1 MPTLQRLLTLV
12 TLSALI
18 SACGQSAPSDSEI
31 SKTLADSI
39 SSKGCATSTLFKSF
53 PIPPSMANSNGAIIR
68 PFEDIGFI
76 AQSGDG
82 YQLTEK
88 GQAEYDA
95 ERSGFC
101 YTDSYKISD
110 IKVIDEEAERDLP
123 PALSGAWTV
132 SFTVAPASVDEWVKN
147 PEILKA
153 ASRASLDK
161 LVEPQSLKV
170 RVAREKGK
178 DELIVADPRFG
189 FSPGIH
195 FNMGW

>member
-18 SACGQSAPSDSEI
+18 SACGQSAPSESEI

-53 PIPPSMANSNGAIIR
+53 PIPNDMASKNGAITR

-76 AQSGDG
+76 AQSADG

-147 PEILKA
+147 PEIFKA

>member
-1 MPTLQRLLTLV
+1 MQRLLTLV

-18 SACGQSAPSDSEI
+18 TACGQSAPSESEI

-39 SSKGCATSTLFKSF
+39 ARKGCATSTLFKSF
-53 PIPPSMANSNGAIIR
+53 PIAPSMAGNNGAITR
-68 PFEDIGFI
+68 PFEEIGFI
-76 AQSGDG
+76 AQSADG

-101 YTDSYKISD
+101 YTDSYQISD
-110 IKVIDEEAERDLP
+110 IKVIDEEAASDLP

-147 PEILKA
+147 PETVSYTHLT
-153 ASRASLDK
+153 L
-161 LVEPQSLKV
+161 PTN
-170 RVAREKGK
+170 RE
-178 DELIVADPRFG
+178 V
-189 FSPGIH
+189 
-195 FNMGW
+195 

>member
-1 MPTLQRLLTLV
+1 MQRLLTLV

-18 SACGQSAPSDSEI
+18 SACGQSAPSESEI
-31 SKTLADSI
+31 SKTLADSV

-53 PIPPSMANSNGAIIR
+53 PIPPSMANNNGAIIR

-76 AQSGDG
+76 AQSADG

>member
-18 SACGQSAPSDSEI
+18 SACGQSAPSESEI

-39 SSKGCATSTLFKSF
+39 SRKGCATSTLFKSF
-53 PIPPSMANSNGAIIR
+53 PIAPDMASKNGAITR
-68 PFEDIGFI
+68 PFETIGFI
-76 AQSGDG
+76 AQGADG

-101 YTDSYKISD
+101 YTDSYQISD
-110 IKVIDEEAERDLP
+110 IKVIGEEAEGDLP

-147 PEILKA
+147 PDIIKA
-153 ASRASLDK
+153 ASRASLEK
-161 LVEPQSLKV
+161 IVEPQSFNV

-178 DELIVADPRFG
+178 DELIVADPSFS

>member
-1 MPTLQRLLTLV
+1 MQRLLTLV

-18 SACGQSAPSDSEI
+18 SACGQSAPSESEI

-53 PIPPSMANSNGAIIR
+53 PIPNDMASKNSAITR

-76 AQSGDG
+76 AQSADG

-147 PEILKA
+147 PEVLKA

>member
-18 SACGQSAPSDSEI
+18 SACGQSAPAESEI

-53 PIPPSMANSNGAIIR
+53 PIPNDMASKNGAITG

-76 AQSGDG
+76 AQSADG

>member
-1 MPTLQRLLTLV
+1 MQRLLTLV

-18 SACGQSAPSDSEI
+18 SACGQSAPSESEI

-76 AQSGDG
+76 AQSADG

>member
-1 MPTLQRLLTLV
+1 MQRLITLV

-18 SACGQSAPSDSEI
+18 SACGQSAPSESEI

-39 SSKGCATSTLFKSF
+39 SSKGCATSTLFKRF
-53 PIPPSMANSNGAIIR
+53 PIAPDMASKNGAITR

-76 AQSGDG
+76 AQSADG
-82 YQLTEK
+82 YQLTDK

-101 YTDSYKISD
+101 YTDSYQISD

-161 LVEPQSLKV
+161 LVEPQALKV

-178 DELIVADPRFG
+178 DELIIADPRFG
-189 FSPGIH
+189 FNPGIH

>member
-1 MPTLQRLLTLV
+1 MPALQRLITLV

-18 SACGQSAPSDSEI
+18 SACGQSAPSESEI

-39 SSKGCATSTLFKSF
+39 SRKGCATSTLFKSF
-53 PIPPSMANSNGAIIR
+53 PIPPDMASKNGAITR

-76 AQSGDG
+76 AQSADG

-101 YTDSYKISD
+101 YTDSYQISD

-161 LVEPQSLKV
+161 LVEPQALKV

-178 DELIVADPRFG
+178 DELIIADPRFG
-189 FSPGIH
+189 FNPGIH

>member
-1 MPTLQRLLTLV
+1 MQRLITLV

-18 SACGQSAPSDSEI
+18 SACGQSAPSESEI

-39 SSKGCATSTLFKSF
+39 SRKGCATSTLFKSF
-53 PIPPSMANSNGAIIR
+53 PIPPDMASKNGAITR

-76 AQSGDG
+76 AQSADG

-101 YTDSYKISD
+101 YTDSYQISD

-132 SFTVAPASVDEWVKN
+132 SFTVAPASVDEWVKS

-161 LVEPQSLKV
+161 LVEPQALKV
-170 RVAREKGK
+170 RVAKEKGK
-178 DELIVADPRFG
+178 DELIIADPRFG
-189 FSPGIH
+189 FNPGIH

>member
-1 MPTLQRLLTLV
+1 MPILQRLLTLV

-18 SACGQSAPSDSEI
+18 TACGQSAPSESEI

-39 SSKGCATSTLFKSF
+39 SRKGCATSTLFKTF
-53 PIPPSMANSNGAIIR
+53 PIPPSLASSNGAITR

-76 AQSGDG
+76 AQSADG

-101 YTDSYKISD
+101 YTDSYQISD
-110 IKVIDEEAERDLP
+110 IEVTGEEAEGDLP

-132 SFTVAPASVDEWVKN
+132 SFTLAPASVDEWVKN
-147 PEILKA
+147 PALIEA
-153 ASRASLDK
+153 ASRASLGK
-161 LVEPQSLKV
+161 IVEPQSFNV

-178 DELIVADPRFG
+178 DELIVADPRFS

>member
-1 MPTLQRLLTLV
+1 MPALQRLITLV

-18 SACGQSAPSDSEI
+18 SACGQSAPSESEI

-39 SSKGCATSTLFKSF
+39 SRKGCATSTLFKRF
-53 PIPPSMANSNGAIIR
+53 PIAPDMASKNGAITR

-76 AQSGDG
+76 AQSADG

-101 YTDSYKISD
+101 YTDSYQISD

-189 FSPGIH
+189 FNPGIH

>member
-1 MPTLQRLLTLV
+1 MPALQRLITLV

-18 SACGQSAPSDSEI
+18 SACGQSAPSESEI

-39 SSKGCATSTLFKSF
+39 SSKGCATSTLFKRF
-53 PIPPSMANSNGAIIR
+53 PIAPDMASKNGAITR

-76 AQSGDG
+76 AQSADG
-82 YQLTEK
+82 YQLTDK

-101 YTDSYKISD
+101 YTDSYQISD

-161 LVEPQSLKV
+161 LVEPQALKV

-178 DELIVADPRFG
+178 DELIIADPRFG
-189 FSPGIH
+189 FNPGIH

>member
-1 MPTLQRLLTLV
+1 MPALQRLITLV

-18 SACGQSAPSDSEI
+18 SACGQSAPSESEI

-39 SSKGCATSTLFKSF
+39 SRKGCATSTLFKSF
-53 PIPPSMANSNGAIIR
+53 PIPPDMASKNGAITR

-76 AQSGDG
+76 AQSADG
-82 YQLTEK
+82 YQLTDK

-101 YTDSYKISD
+101 YTDSYQISD

-161 LVEPQSLKV
+161 LVEPQALKV

-189 FSPGIH
+189 FNPGIH